1 MGGIARSGGL
11 PLGTLTLLSLLHRQ
25 AQTAWRV
32 LGQSCEA
39 ALASLPGA
47 ALVLPGTLL
56 IVSLPS
62 QGVVSKASCH
72 ISMGLLLPVGRV
84 TS

>member
-11 PLGTLTLLSLLHRQ
+11 PLATRTLLSLPHRQ
-25 AQTAWRV
+25 AQTTWRV

-39 ALASLPGA
+39 TLASLPGA

-56 IVSLPS
+56 IVSPPS
-62 QGVVSKASCH
+62 RGVVSKASCH
-72 ISMGLLLPVGRV
+72 ISMGLLLPVGRA
-84 TS
+84 TF